1 MARSTSIE
9 EKAIHNAHAMGS
21 SADVPGPPAPEAL
34 DLVLDR
40 EELEMLQVFH
50 RSFKLP
56 GLRHGLLKL
65 VCSEDY
71 YPEEEEEA
79 PQLPSEGA
87 VPARYHEPTAA
98 ERLEALRKQTEALR
112 VQADEVLEE
121 EEEAILEEEVTPPPP
136 AVRQEAG
143 RPSSSG
149 AHVRVVRASSAAR
162 PAPVGKPRR

>member
-71 YPEEEEEA
+71 YPEEEEA
-79 PQLPSEGA
+79 PQPREAAQRCNAPSA
-87 VPARYHEPTAA
+87 PRCNAA
-98 ERLEALRKQTEALR
+98 
-112 VQADEVLEE
+112 
-121 EEEAILEEEVTPPPP
+121 
-136 AVRQEAG
+136 G
-143 RPSSSG
+143 SG
-149 AHVRVVRASSAAR
+149 ATI
-162 PAPVGKPRR
+162 KQQ